1 MPLLIVQLA
10 VLVAIAFVIGCLL
23 GRFVRR
29 RGASMPDRE
38 RTIIAAA
45 HATLPVDQKPEAVK
59 QTKISEK
66 VAEPKASPQPS
77 EPEKPQMKA
86 VPDAEVV
93 GNWLSQTE
101 KPDVNTEPDQDP
113 GRPELLDAARLGEPD
128 DLTVIKGV
136 GGAVEGLL
144 NGIGVFHYDQIASW
158 NDDESRWIERSI
170 GFPRRVERED
180 WIAQAAKLANAANK
194 ASARKSEKPGKIAAK
209 PKSRR
214 TKKAGE

>member
-10 VLVAIAFVIGCLL
+10 ILVAIAFVVGCLL

-45 HATLPVDQKPEAVK
+45 HATLPVDQKPEVAK
-59 QTKISEK
+59 QTEIPEK
-66 VAEPKASPQPS
+66 VAQPKASPQLS
-77 EPEKPQMKA
+77 ESEKPPMEA
-86 VPDAEVV
+86 VPDVEFV
-93 GNWLSQTE
+93 GNWPSQTE
-101 KPDVNTEPDQDP
+101 KPDANTEPEQDP
-113 GRPELLDAARLGEPD
+113 GRPKLLDAARHGKPD
-128 DLTVIKGV
+128 DLTAIKGI
-136 GGAVEGLL
+136 GGAVQGLL

-158 NDDESRWIERSI
+158 NDNESGWIERGI

-180 WIAQAAKLANAANK
+180 WIGQATKLANAANK
-194 ASARKSEKPGKIAAK
+194 ASARKSEKPGKSAAK
-209 PKSRR
+209 PKRRR